1 MADKN
6 PSDALSEKHQV
17 TLVLRLLLDRNNR
30 LLHGDVVDVSGQS
43 LGHFSDLESLTHAI
57 EDWLARGESSGG

>member
-17 TLVLRLLLDRNNR
+17 TLILRLLLDRNNR
-30 LLHGDVVDVSGQS
+30 LLHGDVVDVNGQS
-43 LGHFSDLESLTHAI
+43 LGHFFDLESLTHAI
-57 EDWLARGESSGG
+57 EEWLARGGPSGG